1 MGGEYVKRRDFYAE
15 YYERTNRVFSD
26 KIIWGKK
33 ERKEAW
39 RKGQHL
45 ISKTERIIFITTQ
58 YLILLLCWIPLC
70 FDRGAWVVIPIALL
84 LFILQSYLTD
94 YSIIKVE
101 LLFSIYRKDTIY
113 CSILHD
119 IFLGKYTDFLDE
131 LKRLTKKQV
140 TGYIFKSG
148 GKFYGKFF
156 AVCRE
161 KNNKIFVTFK
171 RNKVVIT
178 VNNRTATINDVILTK
193 DQLLSKIAAVIH
205 ENT

>member
-1 MGGEYVKRRDFYAE
+1 MDGKYMKRRYFYAE

-33 ERKEAW
+33 EREEAW
-39 RKGQHL
+39 RKGQQL
-45 ISKTERIIFITTQ
+45 TSKTERIIFITTQ
-58 YLILLLCWIPLC
+58 YLILLLCWIPMC
-70 FDRGAWVVIPIALL
+70 FDRRAWVFIPIALL
-84 LFILQSYLTD
+84 LFIMQSYLTD
-94 YSIIKVE
+94 YSIIKIE

-113 CSILHD
+113 CSILYD

-140 TGYIFKSG
+140 TGYVFKSG

-161 KNNKIFVTFK
+161 KSNKIFVIFK
-171 RNKVVIT
+171 RNQVVVT
-178 VNNRTATINDVILTK
+178 VNNRTTTINDVILTK
-193 DQLLSKIAAVIH
+193 DQLLSKIADVIH

>member
-1 MGGEYVKRRDFYAE
+1 MKRRAFYRE
-15 YYERTNRVFSD
+15 YYDRTNCFFSD

-33 ERKEAW
+33 EREEAW
-39 RKGQHL
+39 RKGQGL
-45 ISKTERIIFITTQ
+45 ISKFGRKILIIAQYFI
-58 YLILLLCWIPLC
+58 LFLCWIPLC
-70 FDRGAWVVIPIALL
+70 FDQTMWKIIPVALL
-84 LFILQSYLTD
+84 LFLLQSSLAD
-94 YSIIKVE
+94 FSIIKIE
-101 LLFSIYRKDTIY
+101 LMYSIYRKDNIY
-113 CSILHD
+113 CSILYD

-140 TGYIFKSG
+140 TGYVFKSG

-156 AVCRE
+156 AICRE

>member
-1 MGGEYVKRRDFYAE
+1 MRRKEIYTE
-15 YYERTNRVFSD
+15 YYGRTNRAFSD

-33 ERKEAW
+33 EREEAW
-39 RKGQHL
+39 RKGQHH
-45 ISKTERIIFITTQ
+45 ISKIERKIFIITQ
-58 YLILLLCWIPLC
+58 YLILLLSWLPMC
-70 FDRGAWVVIPIALL
+70 FDPGTWVVVPIALL
-84 LFILQSYLTD
+84 LFLLQSFLAD
-94 YSIIKVE
+94 FSIIKIE
-101 LLFSIYRKDTIY
+101 LLYSIYRKDNIY
-113 CSILHD
+113 CSVLYD
-119 IFLGKYTDFLDE
+119 IFLGKYTDFMDD

-140 TGYIFKSG
+140 TGYVLKRG

-193 DQLLSKIAAVIH
+193 DQLLSKIAVVIH